1 VRKLGNK
8 KGAEITLMRGKAT
21 IMKERSKETTNGMRV
36 RCNNTSVQN
45 PINIQVLFSSSIT
58 IKDNNKG

>member
-1 VRKLGNK
+1 VRKLGDK
-8 KGAEITLMRGKAT
+8 KGTEITLILRKTTVME
-21 IMKERSKETTNGMRV
+21 ERSKETTNGIRV
-36 RCNNTSVQN
+36 RCNNTYVQN